1 MTTLP
6 LTPRQ
11 LEVCVLLMRGSKPK
25 EIGERL
31 GITPGSVYQHVD
43 RAKNATGARTTEQLM
58 AMLGSE
64 LRGVEVS

>member
-6 LTPRQ
+6 LTQRQ

-25 EIGERL
+25 EIGEQF
-31 GITPGSVYQHVD
+31 GISLGSVYQHID
-43 RAKNATGARTTEQLM
+43 RAKNAAGARTTEQLM

-64 LRGVEVS
+64 LRGAEVS